1 MEKEKDAVPEEIKS
15 EDNPKHDEEDLLYT
29 HKPESR
35 GSTMQWNSSLCR
47 KPGH

>member
-1 MEKEKDAVPEEIKS
+1 MEKEKDAVPEEKKCES
-15 EDNPKHDEEDLLYT
+15 NPKEDEEDLLYT

-47 KPGH
+47 RPGR

>member
-1 MEKEKDAVPEEIKS
+1 LETEKNEVPEEII
-15 EDNPKHDEEDLLYT
+15 ENDPKDDGEDLLYT

-47 KPGH
+47 RPGR

>member
-1 MEKEKDAVPEEIKS
+1 LEKEKDAVAEEIKS
-15 EDNPKHDEEDLLYT
+15 EDNPKDDEEDLLYT
-29 HKPESR
+29 NKPESR

>member
-1 MEKEKDAVPEEIKS
+1 MGKEENIVPEEIIESKPK
-15 EDNPKHDEEDLLYT
+15 DNEEDLLYM

>member
-1 MEKEKDAVPEEIKS
+1 MEKDKLSEEKDS
-15 EDNPKHDEEDLLYT
+15 ENSPKDDEEDLLYT

-47 KPGH
+47 RPGR

>member
-1 MEKEKDAVPEEIKS
+1 LEKEEDTAPEEKDFENS
-15 EDNPKHDEEDLLYT
+15 PKDEEEDLLYT

-47 KPGH
+47 KPGR